1 MDKGFVKTHWILFLP
16 IILLVFLAAI
26 TGWMDETLYANNDP
40 NLRIKLVYYDLSLL
54 AIILPLSLI
63 FFILSVQKNLRARLF
78 TLGLTVYL
86 LFSYVVTLFTCA
98 QNNFF
103 LVYISILTLSTS
115 YLIKGLIEFHG
126 ILPDAIDK
134 RTSRIVSIALLFSGI
149 SGAIFLLSNAIT
161 ALVTP
166 SNETMVNA
174 PQVLD
179 LAFILPITLYGG
191 VRLWKNK
198 KDGILI
204 SSIMMI
210 FFVFI
215 GISVV
220 MMEIGLLVRAGIEI
234 DEGKVYSFSFVSLLN
249 MFTTAMMYRKLSF
262 SKRELI

>member
-1 MDKGFVKTHWILFLP
+1 MMDKVFLKKHWVLFLP
-16 IILLVFLAAI
+16 MLLLVFFAAI
-26 TGWMDETLYANNDP
+26 TGWMSETLYSNN
-40 NLRIKLVYYDLSLL
+40 NLDLSIKLAYYDLSLL
-54 AIILPLSLI
+54 IIILPVSLI
-63 FFILSVQKNLRARLF
+63 CFILSVNNYLRARLF

-86 LFSYVVTLFTCA
+86 MFSFGVTLFTSA

-103 LVYISILTLSTS
+103 LVYISILTLSTF
-115 YLIKGLIEFHG
+115 YFIKGLVEFQR

-134 RTSRIVSIALLFSGI
+134 RTSRIVSIVLLFSAI
-149 SGAIFLLSNAIT
+149 SGAIFLLSDAIT
-161 ALVTP
+161 ALATP

-179 LAFILPITLYGG
+179 LAFILPITIYGA

-220 MMEIGLLVRAGIEI
+220 MMEIGILVRAGIEI
-234 DEGKVYSFSFVSLLN
+234 DEGKVYSFSFISLLN
-249 MFTTAMMYRKLSF
+249 IITTAMMYRKLSF
-262 SKRELI
+262 NK

>member
-1 MDKGFVKTHWILFLP
+1 MMDKVFLKTHWVLFLP
-16 IILLVFLAAI
+16 MLLLVFFAAI
-26 TGWMDETLYANNDP
+26 TGWMSETLYSNN
-40 NLRIKLVYYDLSLL
+40 NLDLSIKLAYYDLSLL
-54 AIILPLSLI
+54 IIILPVSLI
-63 FFILSVQKNLRARLF
+63 CFILSVNNYLRARLF

-86 LFSYVVTLFTCA
+86 MFSFGVTLFTSA

-103 LVYISILTLSTS
+103 LVYISILTLSTF
-115 YLIKGLIEFHG
+115 YFIKGLVEFQR
-126 ILPDAIDK
+126 ILPDAI
-134 RTSRIVSIALLFSGI
+134 AI
-149 SGAIFLLSNAIT
+149 SGAIFLLSDAIT
-161 ALVTP
+161 ALATP

-179 LAFILPITLYGG
+179 LAFILPITIYGA

-220 MMEIGLLVRAGIEI
+220 MMEIGILVRAGIEI
-234 DEGKVYSFSFVSLLN
+234 DEGKVYSFSFISLLN
-249 MFTTAMMYRKLSF
+249 IITTAMMYRKLSF
-262 SKRELI
+262 NK